1 MQKHDFEGIAYNN
14 ITDEIYVII
23 EGRDDIFVLD
33 TELIPKANS
42 IIKVDR
48 EDSNGK
54 TVLVKDKENG
64 LEGITIYNNT
74 IYVANQSFNKWP
86 QEDPSVILKLFLN
99 DSTHALID
107 EVIPSEYVNISGM
120 CVWGNT
126 LYIVSDT
133 DNELITYDMTNRKF
147 GSAVRLNKKFSLLK
161 GSGLEGI
168 AIDNNGF
175 LYLADDTKGKIYK
188 FNLNH

>member
-1 MQKHDFEGIAYNN
+1 MQKHDFEGITYNN

-42 IIKVDR
+42 IIKIDR

-99 DSTHALID
+99 DSTHASID
-107 EVIPSEYVNISGM
+107 DVIPSEYVNISGM
-120 CVWGNT
+120 CVLGNT

-147 GSAVRLNKKFSLLK
+147 GSAVRLNKKFPLLK